1 MRPLDRLRSIK
12 VKLGV
17 VIVAAISAAYAVNEF
32 GLALE
37 LSFKLRILIA
47 LALSL
52 AVVQFLAHGMT
63 SPLRDMAAATR
74 AMATGDYTR
83 RVRAS
88 SRDEVGELAHAF
100 NRMAAEL
107 AVVDRQRRDLVAN
120 ASHELRT
127 PITALQALLENLVD
141 GVEQADPRSLQVA
154 LEQTE
159 RLGRLVTEL
168 LDLSQLESGRAQII
182 AETVPLRD
190 FVAQAVSEASLAARD
205 VRLSSS
211 VEPADLSIEADPARL
226 HQVLANLLDN
236 ASRHSPP
243 GGTVTVSA
251 RARDGGVRLAVAD
264 EGPGIPFADRDRV
277 FERFSR
283 LDDARA
289 SRDGGGG
296 LGLAIAREVVE
307 LHGGV
312 LRAEENAPSGCRMVV
327 DLPAGRPPTGPVG
340 TGPLPA

>member
-17 VIVAAISAAYAVNEF
+17 VIVAAIAVAYTVNEI
-32 GLALE
+32 GVVLDYA
-37 LSFKLRILIA
+37 FKFRIVVA
-47 LALSL
+47 VALSL
-52 AVVQFLAHGMT
+52 AMVQLLAHGMT

-83 RVRAS
+83 RVRAT
-88 SRDEVGELAHAF
+88 SRDEVGELARAF
-100 NRMAAEL
+100 NRMAADL
-107 AVVDRQRRDLVAN
+107 AEVDRQRRDLVAN

-141 GVEQADPRSLQVA
+141 GVEQPDPHSLQVA

-159 RLGRLVTEL
+159 RLGRLVGEL
-168 LDLSQLESGRAQII
+168 LDLSQLESGGAQIVT
-182 AETVPLRD
+182 ETIPLHD
-190 FVAQAVSEASLAARD
+190 FVEQAVSEAALADRN
-205 VRLSSS
+205 VRLTSDI
-211 VEPADLSIEADPARL
+211 VPADLTVKADSARL

-243 GGTVTVSA
+243 GGMVTVSV
-251 RARDGGVRLAVAD
+251 RQHDSGVRLAVSD
-264 EGPGIPFADRDRV
+264 QGPGIPLADRDRV

-283 LDDARA
+283 LDGSRA
-289 SRDGGGG
+289 SRNGGGG

-327 DLPAGRPPTGPVG
+327 ELPVLDQPGG
-340 TGPLPA
+340 